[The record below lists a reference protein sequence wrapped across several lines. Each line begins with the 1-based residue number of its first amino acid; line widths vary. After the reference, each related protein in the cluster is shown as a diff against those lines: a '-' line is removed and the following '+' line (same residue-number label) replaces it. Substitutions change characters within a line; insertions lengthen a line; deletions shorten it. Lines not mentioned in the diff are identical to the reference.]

1 MMRINALHRC
11 IWHLSTACLLLVA
24 AGCPQ
29 TPQPAPEPKAS
40 ERARPLVLLVA
51 DDPEL
56 GKAIAR
62 EWQGRTEQELT
73 VREVSFAEIAAA
85 SRLPADVVIFPTG
98 WLGQLAERDLIVPLD
113 PATLEQPEFEQRD
126 IFEHV
131 RLREMRWA
139 GKTLATPLGSPQF
152 LLCYRADL
160 FAKLDL
166 KPPTTWTEYQQIA
179 ERLAD
184 RANLG
189 AFAPE
194 EGKPWQGAI
203 EPLAEGWAGQWL
215 LARAAAYAL
224 HREQVSPLFR
234 FDSLQPLIAEPSYV
248 RALEELVAA
257 AKVGRQ
263 REKRSTGQEAFA
275 ALCRGECAMAIG
287 WPTGQADLAES
298 AATNV
303 AFAPLPGAREAFRT
317 ATKSWETRGEEE
329 SPSIPFLGVSGR
341 MAAVTS
347 SSADAR
353 RATGFVIWL
362 AGREV
367 SAQLAPHSSAIT
379 LFRNS
384 QVAASGRWTPALS
397 ADGSR
402 QYAETLAG
410 VLAAP
415 RALPPMNVPGRQEYL
430 TALDEAVYQ
439 ALAGQPA
446 KVALS
451 TAARQWQATTE
462 KLGAEKQRR
471 AIHRSLGLEKL

>member
-1 MMRINALHRC
+1 MMRINALHHL
-11 IWHLSTACLLLVA
+11 IWRLSAAAVLLVA
-24 AGCPQ
+24 AGCPKP
-29 TPQPAPEPKAS
+29 PQAVQQPKTS
-40 ERARPLVLLVA
+40 ERPLVLLVA

-73 VREVSFAEIAAA
+73 VRDVSLSEIAAA
-85 SRLPADVVIFPTG
+85 SRLPADVVIFPAG

-113 PATLEQPEFEQRD
+113 PAALDQPEFEQRD

-131 RLREMRWA
+131 RLREMRWG
-139 GKTLATPLGSPQF
+139 GKTLATALGSPQF
-152 LLCYRADL
+152 LLCYRADV
-160 FAKLDL
+160 FEKLDL
-166 KPPTTWTEYQQIA
+166 KPPTTWTEYQQLA

-189 AFAPE
+189 TLAPA

-203 EPLAEGWAGQWL
+203 EPLADGWAGQWL

-257 AKVGRQ
+257 APAAGSSAN
-263 REKRSTGQEAFA
+263 RSTGQEAFA

-287 WPTGQADLAES
+287 WPSGQADPALTVAP
-298 AATNV
+298 NI
-303 AFAPLPGAREAFRT
+303 AFAPLPGAREAYRM
-317 ATKSWETRGEEE
+317 ATKTWETRGEDE
-329 SPSIPFLGVSGR
+329 SISIPLLGISGR
-341 MAAVTS
+341 LAAVTS

-362 AGREV
+362 AGRDV
-367 SAQLAPHSSAIT
+367 SAQLAPHSAATT

-397 ADGSR
+397 AEASR

-410 VLAAP
+410 VLTAP
-415 RALPPMNVPGRQEYL
+415 RVFPPLNLPGRPEYL
-430 TALDEAVYQ
+430 AALDAAVHQ

-446 KVALS
+446 KLALAN
-451 TAARQWQATTE
+451 AAQRWQETTD
-462 KLGAEKQRR
+462 KLGLEKQRR
-471 AIHRSLGLEKL
+471 ANQRSLGLEKL